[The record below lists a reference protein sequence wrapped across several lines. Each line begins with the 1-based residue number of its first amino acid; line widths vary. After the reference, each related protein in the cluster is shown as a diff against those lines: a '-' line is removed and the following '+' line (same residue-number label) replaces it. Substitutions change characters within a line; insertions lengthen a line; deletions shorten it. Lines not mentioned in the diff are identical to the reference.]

1 MGTKDMKTALLSI
14 LLAASLA
21 TAASAASAKHVRQHH
36 VAHVAHVAHPAA
48 STASSTD
55 WPGNPYMDLKQ
66 SQVEKFW
73 RDAFDPFDAK

>member
-14 LLAASLA
+14 LFVASLA
-21 TAASAASAKHVRQHH
+21 TAASAASAKHVRQH
-36 VAHVAHVAHPAA
+36 HVAHVAHPAA

-66 SQVEKFW
+66 NQVEKFW